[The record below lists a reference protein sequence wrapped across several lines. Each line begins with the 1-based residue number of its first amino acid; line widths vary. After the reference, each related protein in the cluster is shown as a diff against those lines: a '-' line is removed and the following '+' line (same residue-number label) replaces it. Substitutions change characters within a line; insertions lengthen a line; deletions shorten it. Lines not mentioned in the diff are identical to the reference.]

1 MHRPRGRRELPP
13 VRGVN
18 SCRWDAG
25 NKLVTCIGLAV
36 LALHLGGSVRAQ
48 DAKSDSVTPIPE
60 AHSLLGRPLFP
71 MALAPEERAK
81 LQSNLDAALAA
92 LAADPDDPEK
102 VIWAGRRL
110 AYLGRYRDAIAMY
123 TRGLERW
130 PESFKL
136 LRHRGHRWITL
147 REFDRA
153 IVDLEKA
160 AGIIRSRPDEV
171 EPDGAPNP
179 FNIPRSTSHSNIWYH
194 LGLAYYLQGDFAN
207 AARCYRE
214 CLRFS
219 TNDDMLCA
227 TSDWL
232 YMTCRRLG
240 QSDAARAVLEP
251 IRAEMEI
258 FENHAYH
265 RRLRMY
271 KGEIPPNSLLSTT
284 EATDLDIA
292 TQGYGVGNWF
302 LCNGD
307 TVKATAIF
315 QRVLTG
321 PYWPAFGTIAA
332 EADRVRLP

>member
-1 MHRPRGRRELPP
+1 MYRPRTGRQRA
-13 VRGVN
+13 VASSR
-18 SCRWDAG
+18 RDAS
-25 NKLVTCIGLAV
+25 NKRVACIGLTA
-36 LALHLGGSVRAQ
+36 LALQFGGSAPAQ
-48 DAKSDSVTPIPE
+48 EAKIDSPAPE
-60 AHSLLGRPLFP
+60 AYSLLGRPLIP
-71 MALAPEERAK
+71 MALAPEERVK

-102 VIWAGRRL
+102 MIWAGRRL

-123 TRGLERW
+123 SRGLERW

-153 IVDLEKA
+153 IADLEQA
-160 AGIIRSRPDEV
+160 ARLIRSRRDEV
-171 EPDGAPNP
+171 EPDGAPNSS
-179 FNIPRSTSHSNIWYH
+179 NIPRSTSHSNIWYH
-194 LGLAYYLQGDFAN
+194 LGLAYYLKGDFAN
-207 AARCYRE
+207 ADRCYRE
-214 CLRFS
+214 CLKFS

-240 QSDAARAVLEP
+240 RINAARAVLDP

-258 FENHAYH
+258 FESHAYH

-271 KGEIPPNSLLSTT
+271 KGEIPPDSLLSTT
-284 EATDLDIA
+284 GATDLDIA
-292 TQGYGVGNWF
+292 TQGYGVGNWL

-307 TVKATAIF
+307 TVKAKAIF
-315 QRVLTG
+315 QRVLEG
-321 PYWPAFGTIAA
+321 PYWPAFGSIAA
-332 EADRVRLP
+332 EADLARMQ

>member
-1 MHRPRGRRELPP
+1 MHRPRTGRQP
-13 VRGVN
+13 VRAAAC
-18 SCRWDAG
+18 SRRDAQR
-25 NKLVTCIGLAV
+25 VARIGLTV
-36 LALHLGGSVRAQ
+36 LALQIGGSARAQ
-48 DAKSDSVTPIPE
+48 EAKIDAPPVPE
-60 AHSLLGRPLFP
+60 ARSLLGRPLIP

-81 LQSNLDAALAA
+81 LQSNLDAAMAA

-102 VIWAGRRL
+102 AIWAGRRL

-123 TRGLERW
+123 SRGLERW

-153 IVDLEKA
+153 IADLEQA
-160 AGIIRSRPDEV
+160 VRLIRSRSDEV
-171 EPDGAPNP
+171 EPDGAPNSS
-179 FNIPRSTSHSNIWYH
+179 NIPRSTSHSNIWYH
-194 LGLAYYLQGDFAN
+194 LGLAYYLKGDFAN
-207 AARCYRE
+207 ADRCYRE
-214 CLRFS
+214 CLKFS

-240 QSDAARAVLEP
+240 QKSAARAVLEP
-251 IRAEMEI
+251 IRDEMEI
-258 FENHAYH
+258 LENHAYH

-271 KGEIPPNSLLSTT
+271 KGEIAPDSLLSTT
-284 EATDLDIA
+284 GATDLDIA

-307 TVKATAIF
+307 TVKAKAIF
-315 QRVLTG
+315 QRVLAG
-321 PYWPAFGTIAA
+321 PYWPAFGSIAA
-332 EADRVRLP
+332 EADLARMR